1 MIKVTFYQV
10 FMPIGFFPWVPG
22 ALLVMR
28 VPSSVEYIEKLT
40 NARDSKLGRSVLAA
54 LEVRNLTA
62 RKLGMFLVWDYIGA
76 HVFGSILSRLK
87 FMVCQTR
94 SSPRSIR

>member
-1 MIKVTFYQV
+1 
-10 FMPIGFFPWVPG
+10 MPIGFFPWVPG

-28 VPSSVEYIEKLT
+28 VPS
-40 NARDSKLGRSVLAA
+40 SVLAA

-94 SSPRSIR
+94 NSPRSIR

>member
-1 MIKVTFYQV
+1 
-10 FMPIGFFPWVPG
+10 MPIGFFPWVPG

-28 VPSSVEYIEKLT
+28 VPSSVEYLT

-76 HVFGSILSRLK
+76 HVFGLILSRLK
-87 FMVCQTR
+87 FMVCKTR

>member
-1 MIKVTFYQV
+1 
-10 FMPIGFFPWVPG
+10 MPIGFFPWVPG

-28 VPSSVEYIEKLT
+28 VPSSVELLT
-40 NARDSKLGRSVLAA
+40 NARDSQLGRSVLAA

-76 HVFGSILSRLK
+76 HVFGSILSRLQ

-94 SSPRSIR
+94 SSSRSIR

>member
-1 MIKVTFYQV
+1 
-10 FMPIGFFPWVPG
+10 MPIGFFPWVPG

-28 VPSSVEYIEKLT
+28 VPSSFEYFFKLT

-94 SSPRSIR
+94 SSPWSTSK